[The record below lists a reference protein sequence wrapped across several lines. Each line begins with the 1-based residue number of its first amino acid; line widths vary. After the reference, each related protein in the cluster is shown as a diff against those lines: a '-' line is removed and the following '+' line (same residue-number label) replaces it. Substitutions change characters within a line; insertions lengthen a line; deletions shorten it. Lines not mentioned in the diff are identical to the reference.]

1 VFEAELKLM
10 LIANNEFNC
19 PDTAYKALK
28 IEPSREVY
36 IPNSFTPNGDG
47 RNDLFGPVFDG
58 EVTSFNFLIF
68 DRWGHIIFETVDV
81 NEKWNG
87 TFRNLNR
94 EPIKQDVYVYKI
106 VFVFTKTLF
115 FSVNGLISTKFCDF
129 NRTKTENVPL

>member
-1 VFEAELKLM
+1 M

-87 TFRNLNR
+87 TFRNLYT

-106 VFVFTKTLF
+106 VFVFGGSF
-115 FSVNGLISTKFCDF
+115 ESYYSRVG
-129 NRTKTENVPL
+129 NVTVIY